1 MMIQLPERIFFTGAP
16 GSRWSG
22 IAQVL
27 ESLNGFNTSDRTP
40 EREYKHGAYSG
51 HVGAYFGPGMEF
63 EPKLDATYIDRAWTQ
78 PGGCKLVKS
87 HEWSE
92 MLSDVHACFPKDW
105 IILVHRQHKPSLEWW
120 LEAGGYNITYP
131 NYTAYK
137 DMQDTIKRQ
146 NQAILRW
153 VFERSCRLE
162 RFTPFWIEREFG
174 QNVDFDSSKYQD
186 VFVTLWKP

>member
-1 MMIQLPERIFFTGAP
+1 MLPNRIFFTGVP

-22 IAQVL
+22 IAQIL
-27 ESLNGFNTSDRTP
+27 ESLPGFNTSDRTP
-40 EREYKHGAYSG
+40 EREYKHNSYSG

-63 EPKLDATYIDRAWTQ
+63 ETMLNAEHIDQAWTK
-78 PGGCKLVKS
+78 PGGCKLIKS

-92 MLSDVHACFPKDW
+92 MLADLHHVFPEDW
-105 IILVHRQHKPSLEWW
+105 IMLVYRQHRPSLKWW

-131 NYTAYK
+131 NYSAYK
-137 DMQDTIKRQ
+137 DMSATIKQQ
-146 NQAILRW
+146 NRAIMQW
-153 VFERSCRLE
+153 VFDKNCTLE

-174 QNVDFDSSKYQD
+174 QIVDFDYSKYED